1 MSKKQNPQSQ
11 PKRNKELDITKGV
24 VLYDNILL
32 RPIIMEQ
39 SGVVLRPQQYE
50 DKPEYGE
57 VVAVGEGRIFDNGTV
72 IPLKV
77 KVGDKVLFQK
87 YSYVKVR
94 SMGED
99 FLLIREED
107 VYIVL

>member
-1 MSKKQNPQSQ
+1 MKSQ
-11 PKRNKELDITKGV
+11 KLKESKELDITKGK

-32 RPIIMEQ
+32 RPIVMEA
-39 SGVVLRPQQYE
+39 SGGVLRPQGYD
-50 DKPEYGE
+50 DKPEFGE

-94 SMGED
+94 SNGED

-107 VYIVL
+107 VFIIV